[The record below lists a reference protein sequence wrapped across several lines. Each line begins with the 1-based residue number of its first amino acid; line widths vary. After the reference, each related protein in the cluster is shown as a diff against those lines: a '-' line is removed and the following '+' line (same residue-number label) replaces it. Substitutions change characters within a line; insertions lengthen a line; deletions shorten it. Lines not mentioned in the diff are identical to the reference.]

1 MARTKAHPVGLSAQQ
16 RELLRQVV
24 RTGASP
30 AQQVRRARILLEL
43 DENHADQLGALAPT
57 HVVVAERAGVSVS
70 TVSNI
75 SRAYA
80 ERGGDV
86 VAVITRKK
94 RLSPPV
100 AATVTGEV
108 EARLI
113 AMACSP
119 APAGFSRWSLRLL
132 ERHVALTED
141 LPDVDHSTIG
151 RVLSKRRSAL
161 T

>member
-1 MARTKAHPVGLSAQQ
+1 MARSKTHPVRLSQEERA
-16 RELLRQVV
+16 LLVQVV

-43 DENHADQLGALAPT
+43 DENHADQLGAQVPT
-57 HVVVAERAGVSVS
+57 QVVVAQRAGVCVASVAG
-70 TVSNI
+70 VARI
-75 SRAYA
+75 Y
-80 ERGGDV
+80 EQRGGEV
-86 VAVITRKK
+86 LAVITRTK

-132 ERHVALTED
+132 ERHVALVED
-141 LPDVDHSTIG
+141 LPDLDHSTIG
-151 RVLSKRRSAL
+151 RVLSKRRFVL